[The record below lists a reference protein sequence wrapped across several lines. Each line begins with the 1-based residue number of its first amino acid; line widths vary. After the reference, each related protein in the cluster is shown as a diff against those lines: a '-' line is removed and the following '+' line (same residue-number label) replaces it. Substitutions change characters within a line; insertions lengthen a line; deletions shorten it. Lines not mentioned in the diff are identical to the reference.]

1 MQTQNENDYNKKFT
15 YLNNQGIFMMALKF
29 KTHKVTLNIV
39 LPMRVVGAILQITIA
54 NSVRD
59 TYHTK
64 RSF

>member
-1 MQTQNENDYNKKFT
+1 
-15 YLNNQGIFMMALKF
+15 MMALKF

-39 LPMRVVGAILQITIA
+39 LSMRVVGAILQITIA

>member
-1 MQTQNENDYNKKFT
+1 MTT
-15 YLNNQGIFMMALKF
+15 LKF
-29 KTHKVTLNIV
+29 KTNKITLNIV
-39 LPMRVVGAILQITIA
+39 LPMRIAGAIPQNTIA

>member
-15 YLNNQGIFMMALKF
+15 YLNNQGIFMTTLKF
-29 KTHKVTLNIV
+29 KTNKITLNIV
-39 LPMRVVGAILQITIA
+39 LPMRIAGAIPQITIA